1 VDGFTTVKARIPV
14 YFLSKDNTW
23 VSRTFLIDTGADVSV
38 IGQSFAR
45 QLANFAP
52 YRSYTLGQVSGAF
65 SGQYTVFYAM
75 VDGKTFYL
83 PAVVVQEENY
93 ILGRAGFL
101 DHFNISFYPTHFELK
116 PIEMTR
122 NI

>member
-14 YFLSKDNTW
+14 YFLTKNGSWASK
-23 VSRTFLIDTGADVSV
+23 TFLIDTGADLSV
-38 IGQSFAR
+38 VGHSFAKH
-45 QLANFAP
+45 LSNFTP

-65 SGQYTVFYAM
+65 TGQYTVFYARIG
-75 VDGKTFYL
+75 GKAFYL
-83 PAVVVQEENY
+83 PSVVVPEENY

-101 DHFNISFYPTHFELK
+101 DNFTIAFYPTHFELK
-116 PIEMTR
+116 PIDIMK